1 MEIKLP
7 CAASL
12 VVDMRKL
19 FLLCVFVIGLCFA
32 LFNFKGLASQGNYE
46 SIVLDFRE
54 DIPASEIA
62 AGVKTIAA
70 SLNVTPQLNSEFS
83 GKDNVYIVKGD
94 KNTLK
99 SLKKSKLAKYTEFI
113 EPNYIYYKLE
123 IPNDPDYTKQWNL
136 RSINIESAW
145 DETKG
150 GGVTV
155 AIIDT
160 GISRV
165 PDLEKTQFVE
175 GYDFVGDSKE
185 ALDDNGHGTHVAGTI
200 AQSTNNNY
208 GVAGI
213 AYEANIMPLKV
224 LSNFGGGTISDIAE
238 AIKFAADHN
247 ADVINMSLGGAGE
260 SQLMQEAINYAHQK
274 GVVIVA
280 AAGNSGENSADY
292 PARYPQVISVA
303 ALDSSGEKAPYSN
316 FGAGVDISAPGGSE
330 TGKILQETI
339 DPETGKAVF
348 AGFQGTSMAAPH
360 VAGVAALIKATGVT
374 EPNQVLSVLQKSARV
389 IRDDAL
395 NHYGAGQL
403 DAAAAV
409 KLALKGQISFR
420 DFFRWLRDNGY
431 LSPRFWIDGGAVA
444 LLPKVAMVLGSYL
457 LAWFLRVYFPFS
469 WSWSLA
475 SGLIAGSSGLF
486 FLRGFYI
493 FDLPQWPFRLL
504 GSSIPELGNSLNGDS
519 ALNPLFASVLI
530 PFVLIVLLLGNPSW
544 KKFAVGTALGSAS
557 CLLISAVVTP
567 DIWWLGQGALARIFL
582 IVNALLCYGIA
593 WLATKGEGQ
602 QAF

>member
-1 MEIKLP
+1 
-7 CAASL
+7 
-12 VVDMRKL
+12 MRKL
-19 FLLCVFVIGLCFA
+19 FLLCVFVIGLGFA

-62 AGVKTIAA
+62 AGVNAIAS

-83 GKDNVYIVKGD
+83 ASDHVYIVKGD
-94 KNTLK
+94 RNTLK
-99 SLKKSKLAKYTEFI
+99 SLKKSKLAKSTEFI
-113 EPNYIYYKLE
+113 EPNYIYRAFE
-123 IPNDPDYTKQWNL
+123 IPNDPDYGKQWNL
-136 RSINIESAW
+136 RSINVESAW

-160 GISRV
+160 GVSRV

-175 GYDFVGDSKE
+175 GYDFVSDRIE
-185 ALDDNGHGTHVAGTI
+185 ALDDNGHGTHVAGTV

-213 AYEANIMPLKV
+213 AYEANLMPLKV
-224 LSNFGGGTISDIAE
+224 LSDFGGGTISDIAE

-280 AAGNSGENSADY
+280 AAGNSNDNSASY

-303 ALDSSGEKAPYSN
+303 AIDSSGEKAPYSN
-316 FGAGVDISAPGGSE
+316 YGAGVDISAPGGSD

-339 DPETGKAVF
+339 DPETGQAVF

-360 VAGVAALIKATGVT
+360 VAGVAALIKATGVK
-374 EPNQVLSVLQKSARV
+374 EPNEVLSVLQKSARV
-389 IRDDAL
+389 IQDDAL

-403 DAAAAV
+403 DASAAV

-469 WSWSLA
+469 WSWSLS

-544 KKFAVGTALGSAS
+544 KKFAVGSALGSAS
-557 CLLISAVVTP
+557 CLLVSAVVTP
-567 DIWWLGQGALARIFL
+567 DIWWLGQGAIARIFL
-582 IVNALLCYGIA
+582 IGNALLCYGIA
-593 WLATKGEGQ
+593 WLAMKGDGQ